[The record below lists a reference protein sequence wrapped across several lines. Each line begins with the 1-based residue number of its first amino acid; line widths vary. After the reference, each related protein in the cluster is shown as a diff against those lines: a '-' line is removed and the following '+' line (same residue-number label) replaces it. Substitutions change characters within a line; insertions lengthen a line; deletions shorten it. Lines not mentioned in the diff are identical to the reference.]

1 MGTRE
6 DCGILLYLR
15 LPKPLAAATLSYR
28 VRFSSGYG
36 WTLGGKLPGEFKAP
50 ALSTPASGATRT
62 CKLLVG
68 ASFRVAYIRMHVRL
82 LRRRRA

>member
-28 VRFSSGYG
+28 VRFSTGYG
-36 WTLGGKLPGEFKAP
+36 WTHGGKLPGALVMAA
-50 ALSTPASGATRT
+50 ALSTPESGATRV
-62 CKLLVG
+62 CKLLVP
-68 ASFRVAYIRMHVRL
+68 ARFRVAGTSAWHI
-82 LRRRRA
+82 